1 MLHFHT
7 DNSWSTSECS
17 QADTIFNPY
26 NKSVDTVYARD
37 CNAGNVIA
45 CKLGDMSG
53 KLTPIDIVPYK
64 LSESGAVNLKKYYF
78 VDSFLPL
85 CGMNSVV
92 GKSILINEQNHSSSA
107 LSCTNLVLLE
117 NEDQDYL

>member
-1 MLHFHT
+1 M
-7 DNSWSTSECS
+7 
-17 QADTIFNPY
+17 
-26 NKSVDTVYARD
+26 DTVYARD
-37 CNAGNVIA
+37 CNSANVIA
-45 CKLGDMSG
+45 CKVGDMTN
-53 KLTPIDIVPYK
+53 KLSPIDIVPYK
-64 LSESGAVNLKKYYF
+64 LSESGSVNLKKYYF
-78 VDSFLPL
+78 ITFLPL